1 MLAEIQGTSD
11 KTETKAVT
19 ADVELENSTT
29 TEEPQVTQETPDPTT
44 EESQVT
50 QVTPNTTTEESQV
63 TQETPDTTTEESQ
76 VTQETPDTTTEES
89 QAPHETPE
97 ITPGGAGLAYAS
109 AVTLTALCVAAMV
122 L

>member
-29 TEEPQVTQETPDPTT
+29 TEEPQVTQETPD
-44 EESQVT
+44 
-50 QVTPNTTTEESQV
+50 
-63 TQETPDTTTEESQ
+63 
-76 VTQETPDTTTEES
+76 TTTEES

-97 ITPGGAGLAYAS
+97 ITPGGAGLAYVS

>member
-76 VTQETPDTTTEES
+76 
-89 QAPHETPE
+89 APHETPE
-97 ITPGGAGLAYAS
+97 ITPGGAGLAYVS

>member
-50 QVTPNTTTEESQV
+50 Q
-63 TQETPDTTTEESQ
+63 
-76 VTQETPDTTTEES
+76 ETPDTTTEES

-97 ITPGGAGLAYAS
+97 ITPGGAGLAYVS